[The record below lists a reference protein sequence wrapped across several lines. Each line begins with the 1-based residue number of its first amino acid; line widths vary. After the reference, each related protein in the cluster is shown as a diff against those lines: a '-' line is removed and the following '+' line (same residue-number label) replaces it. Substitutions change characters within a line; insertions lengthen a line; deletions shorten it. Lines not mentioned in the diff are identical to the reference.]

1 MTKLFLQ
8 KPQKIRLIAMSL
20 EKPSRIFFETR
31 RSALSTRFYMVVQCP
46 LCEVLTKNFDVVFMY

>member
-1 MTKLFLQ
+1 MTKQFLQ

-20 EKPSRIFFETR
+20 EKPSRIFETR

-46 LCEVLTKNFDVVFMY
+46 LCEVLTKNLDVVFMY